1 MPKSIFLSAIGCLM
15 LLLSEVQCDAQG
27 TTYYGYKSRSSSV
40 SSSQVTCDDLVDFLK
55 SKGRYLH
62 SSFGGYSSNAID
74 KIQWYEYEDVLY
86 CLVQFKWGNDFG
98 KRASKPYIYG
108 GWEYSFSTYYDFK
121 QSFEDSDSKGAFF
134 WKYIEA
140 AKIDCD

>member
-86 CLVQFKWGNDFG
+86 CLVQFKWVMILARGLANLTSMG
-98 KRASKPYIYG
+98 AGSTLSAPIMISNSHLRTLILKAP
-108 GWEYSFSTYYDFK
+108 FSGST
-121 QSFEDSDSKGAFF
+121 
-134 WKYIEA
+134 
-140 AKIDCD
+140 